1 MMIKIKKLIPIFLI
15 MILLNN
21 CGYTPRYAV
30 NKNINFT
37 IDLIEFTGD
46 REFNNFLKSKLIRYK
61 KNKDSNKKNYKL
73 NLNTEYK
80 KNIKSRDSTGSAEKY
95 ELVIIVNAIV
105 QSELTQPKKL
115 IFEEKFI
122 MNKFDDPF
130 EEKNYEKVIKE
141 NFSDIILDRIILYL
155 FKLK

>member
-30 NKNINFT
+30 NKNVNFT

-80 KNIKSRDSTGSAEKY
+80 KNIKSRDSTGSAEQY

-105 QSELTQPKKL
+105 QSELIEPKKL

-122 MNKFDDPF
+122 MNKFEDVF
-130 EEKNYEKVIKE
+130 EEKNYEKTIKE
-141 NFSDIILDRIILYL
+141 NFSDLILDRIIFYL
-155 FKLK
+155 FKL

>member
-1 MMIKIKKLIPIFLI
+1 MFRLKKLLPFFLI
-15 MILLNN
+15 IIFLNN
-21 CGYTPRYAV
+21 CGYTPRYAL
-30 NKNINFT
+30 NQNLNFT
-37 IDLIEFTGD
+37 IELFELTGD
-46 REFNNFLKSKLIRYK
+46 REFNNFLKSKLTRFK
-61 KNKDSNKKNYKL
+61 KNKDVNKKSYKL
-73 NLNTEYK
+73 NLETEYK
-80 KNIKSRDSTGSAEKY
+80 KNIKSRDSTGLAEKY

-105 QSELTQPKKL
+105 QSELIEPKKL

-155 FKLK
+155 FKL

>member
-1 MMIKIKKLIPIFLI
+1 MFRLKKLLPFFLI
-15 MILLNN
+15 IIFLNN
-21 CGYTPRYAV
+21 CGYTPRYAL
-30 NKNINFT
+30 NQNLNFT
-37 IDLIEFTGD
+37 IELFELTGD
-46 REFNNFLKSKLIRYK
+46 REFNNFLKSKLTRFK
-61 KNKDSNKKNYKL
+61 KNKDVNKKSYKL
-73 NLNTEYK
+73 NLETEYK
-80 KNIKSRDSTGSAEKY
+80 KNIKLRDSTGLAEKY

-105 QSELTQPKKL
+105 QSELIQPKKL

-130 EEKNYEKVIKE
+130 EEKNYERVIKE

>member
-1 MMIKIKKLIPIFLI
+1 MFRIKKLLPVFLI
-15 MILLNN
+15 IIFLNN
-21 CGYTPRYAV
+21 CGYTPRYAL
-30 NKNINFT
+30 NKNLDFT
-37 IDLIEFTGD
+37 IELFEITGD
-46 REFNNFLKSKLIRYK
+46 REFNNFLKSKLTRYK
-61 KNKDSNKKNYKL
+61 KNKDVNKKSYKL
-73 NLNTEYK
+73 NLETEYK
-80 KNIKSRDSTGSAEKY
+80 KNIKLRDSTGLAEKY

-105 QSELTQPKKL
+105 QSELIQPKKL

-141 NFSDIILDRIILYL
+141 NFSDIISERIIFYL

>member
-1 MMIKIKKLIPIFLI
+1 MIKIKKLIPIFLI
-15 MILLNN
+15 IILLNN

-46 REFNNFLKSKLIRYK
+46 REFNNFLKSKLTRYK
-61 KNKDSNKKNYKL
+61 KNKDNNKKNYKL
-73 NLNTEYK
+73 NLDTEYK

-105 QSELTQPKKL
+105 QSELIEPKKL

-122 MNKFDDPF
+122 MNKFEDAF
-130 EEKNYEKVIKE
+130 EEKNYEKTIKE
-141 NFSDIILDRIILYL
+141 NFSDLILDRIILYL
-155 FKLK
+155 FKL

>member
-46 REFNNFLKSKLIRYK
+46 REFNNFLKSKLTRYK
-61 KNKDSNKKNYKL
+61 KNKDNNKKNYKL
-73 NLNTEYK
+73 NLDTEYK

-105 QSELTQPKKL
+105 QSELIEPKKL

-122 MNKFDDPF
+122 MNKFEDAF
-130 EEKNYEKVIKE
+130 EEKNYEKKIKE
-141 NFSDIILDRIILYL
+141 NFSDLILDRIILYL
-155 FKLK
+155 FKL

>member
-37 IDLIEFTGD
+37 IDLIQFTGD
-46 REFNNFLKSKLIRYK
+46 REFNNFLKLKLIRYK
-61 KNKDSNKKNYKL
+61 KNKDNNKKNYKL

-80 KNIKSRDSTGSAEKY
+80 KNIKSKDSTGSAEKY
-95 ELVIIVNAIV
+95 ELVIIVNAII
-105 QSELTQPKKL
+105 QSELIEPKKL

-122 MNKFDDPF
+122 MNKFEDAF
-130 EEKNYEKVIKE
+130 EEKNYEKTIKE
-141 NFSDIILDRIILYL
+141 NFSDLILDRIIFYL
-155 FKLK
+155 FKL

>member
-15 MILLNN
+15 IILLNN

-61 KNKDSNKKNYKL
+61 KNKNSNKKNYKL

-95 ELVIIVNAIV
+95 ELVIIVNAII
-105 QSELTQPKKL
+105 QSELIEPKKL

-122 MNKFDDPF
+122 MDKFEDTF
-130 EEKNYEKVIKE
+130 EEENYEKTIKE
-141 NFSDIILDRIILYL
+141 NFSDLILDRIIFYL
-155 FKLK
+155 FKL

>member
-46 REFNNFLKSKLIRYK
+46 REFNNFLKSKLTRYK
-61 KNKDSNKKNYKL
+61 KNKDNNKKNYKL
-73 NLNTEYK
+73 NLDTEYK

-105 QSELTQPKKL
+105 QSELIEPKKL

-122 MNKFDDPF
+122 MNKFEDAF
-130 EEKNYEKVIKE
+130 EEKNYEKKIKE
-141 NFSDIILDRIILYL
+141 NFSDLILDRIIFYL
-155 FKLK
+155 FKL

>member
-1 MMIKIKKLIPIFLI
+1 MIIKIKKLIPIFLI

-46 REFNNFLKSKLIRYK
+46 REFNNFLKSKLTRYK
-61 KNKDSNKKNYKL
+61 KNKDNNKKNYKL
-73 NLNTEYK
+73 NLDTEYK

-105 QSELTQPKKL
+105 KSELIEPKKL

-122 MNKFDDPF
+122 MNKFEDAF
-130 EEKNYEKVIKE
+130 EEKNYEKTIKE
-141 NFSDIILDRIILYL
+141 NFSDLILDRIILYL
-155 FKLK
+155 FKL

>member
-30 NKNINFT
+30 NKNVNFT

-105 QSELTQPKKL
+105 QSELIEPKKL

-122 MNKFDDPF
+122 MNKFEDTF
-130 EEKNYEKVIKE
+130 EEKNYEKTIKE
-141 NFSDIILDRIILYL
+141 NFSDLILDRIIFYL
-155 FKLK
+155 FKL

>member
-61 KNKDSNKKNYKL
+61 KNKNSNKKNYKL

-105 QSELTQPKKL
+105 QSELIESKKL

-122 MNKFDDPF
+122 MNKFEDAF
-130 EEKNYEKVIKE
+130 EEKNYEKTIKE
-141 NFSDIILDRIILYL
+141 NFSDLILDRIIFYL
-155 FKLK
+155 FKL

>member
-1 MMIKIKKLIPIFLI
+1 MIKIKKLIPIFLI

-46 REFNNFLKSKLIRYK
+46 REFNNFLKSKLTRYK
-61 KNKDSNKKNYKL
+61 KNKDNNKKNYKL
-73 NLNTEYK
+73 NLDTEYK

-105 QSELTQPKKL
+105 QSELIEPKKL

-122 MNKFDDPF
+122 MNKFEDAF
-130 EEKNYEKVIKE
+130 EEKNYEKTIKE
-141 NFSDIILDRIILYL
+141 NFSDLILDRIILYL
-155 FKLK
+155 FKL

>member
-1 MMIKIKKLIPIFLI
+1 MIKIKKLIPIFLI

-46 REFNNFLKSKLIRYK
+46 REFNNFLKSKLTRYK
-61 KNKDSNKKNYKL
+61 KNKDNNKKNYKL

-105 QSELTQPKKL
+105 QSELIEPKKL

-122 MNKFDDPF
+122 MNKFEDAF
-130 EEKNYEKVIKE
+130 EEKNYEKTIKE
-141 NFSDIILDRIILYL
+141 NFSDLILDRIIFYL
-155 FKLK
+155 FKL

>member
-1 MMIKIKKLIPIFLI
+1 MIKIKKLIPIFLI

-30 NKNINFT
+30 NKNVNFT
-37 IDLIEFTGD
+37 IDLIEITGD
-46 REFNNFLKSKLIRYK
+46 REFNNFLKSKLTRYK
-61 KNKDSNKKNYKL
+61 KNKDDNKKNYKL
-73 NLNTEYK
+73 NLDTEYK

-105 QSELTQPKKL
+105 QSELIESKKL

-141 NFSDIILDRIILYL
+141 NFSDIVSERIIFYL
-155 FKLK
+155 FKL

>member
-30 NKNINFT
+30 NKNVNFT

-61 KNKDSNKKNYKL
+61 KNKNNNKKNYKL

-105 QSELTQPKKL
+105 QSELIEPKKL

-122 MNKFDDPF
+122 MNKFEDAF
-130 EEKNYEKVIKE
+130 EEKNYEKTIKE
-141 NFSDIILDRIILYL
+141 NFSDLILDRIIFYL
-155 FKLK
+155 FKL

>member
-30 NKNINFT
+30 NKNVNFT

-61 KNKDSNKKNYKL
+61 KNKNSNKKNYKL

-95 ELVIIVNAIV
+95 ELVIIVNAII
-105 QSELTQPKKL
+105 QSELIESKKL

-122 MNKFDDPF
+122 MKKFEDAF
-130 EEKNYEKVIKE
+130 EEKNYEKKIKE
-141 NFSDIILDRIILYL
+141 NFSDLILDRIIFYL
-155 FKLK
+155 FKL

>member
-30 NKNINFT
+30 NKNVNFT
-37 IDLIEFTGD
+37 IDLIEITGD
-46 REFNNFLKSKLIRYK
+46 REFNNFLKSKLTRYK
-61 KNKDSNKKNYKL
+61 KNKDDNKKNYKL
-73 NLNTEYK
+73 NLDTEYK
-80 KNIKSRDSTGSAEKY
+80 KNIQSRDSTGSAERY

-105 QSELTQPKKL
+105 QSELIEPKKL

-122 MNKFDDPF
+122 MKKFEDVF
-130 EEKNYEKVIKE
+130 EEKNYEKTIKE
-141 NFSDIILDRIILYL
+141 NFSDLILDRIIFYL
-155 FKLK
+155 FKL

>member
-37 IDLIEFTGD
+37 IDLIQFTGD
-46 REFNNFLKSKLIRYK
+46 REFNNFLKSKLTRYK
-61 KNKDSNKKNYKL
+61 KNKDNNKKNYKL
-73 NLNTEYK
+73 NLDTEYK

-105 QSELTQPKKL
+105 QSELIEPKKL

-122 MNKFDDPF
+122 MKKFEDVF
-130 EEKNYEKVIKE
+130 EEKNYEKTIKE
-141 NFSDIILDRIILYL
+141 NFSDLILDRIIFYL
-155 FKLK
+155 FKL

>member
-1 MMIKIKKLIPIFLI
+1 MFRLKKLLPFFLI
-15 MILLNN
+15 IIFLNN
-21 CGYTPRYAV
+21 CGYTPRYAL
-30 NKNINFT
+30 NQNLNFT
-37 IDLIEFTGD
+37 IELFELTGD
-46 REFNNFLKSKLIRYK
+46 REFNNFLKSKLTRFK
-61 KNKDSNKKNYKL
+61 KNKDVNKKSYKL
-73 NLNTEYK
+73 NLETEYK
-80 KNIKSRDSTGSAEKY
+80 KNIKLRDSTGLAEKY

-155 FKLK
+155 FKL

>member
-37 IDLIEFTGD
+37 IDLIQFTGD
-46 REFNNFLKSKLIRYK
+46 REFNNFLKSKLTRYK
-61 KNKDSNKKNYKL
+61 KNKDNNKKNYKL

-80 KNIKSRDSTGSAEKY
+80 KNIKSKDSTGSAEKY
-95 ELVIIVNAIV
+95 ELVITVNAIV
-105 QSELTQPKKL
+105 QSELIEPKKL

-122 MNKFDDPF
+122 MNKFEDAF
-130 EEKNYEKVIKE
+130 EEKNYEKTIKE
-141 NFSDIILDRIILYL
+141 NFSDLILDRIIFYL
-155 FKLK
+155 FKL

>member
-1 MMIKIKKLIPIFLI
+1 MFRLKKLLPFFLI
-15 MILLNN
+15 IIFLNN
-21 CGYTPRYAV
+21 CGYTPRYAL
-30 NKNINFT
+30 NQNLNFT
-37 IDLIEFTGD
+37 IELFEITGD
-46 REFNNFLKSKLIRYK
+46 REFNNFLKSKLTRYK
-61 KNKDSNKKNYKL
+61 KNKDVNKKSYKL
-73 NLNTEYK
+73 NLETEYK
-80 KNIKSRDSTGSAEKY
+80 KNIKLRDSTGLAEKY

-141 NFSDIILDRIILYL
+141 NFSDIISERIIFYL

>member
-1 MMIKIKKLIPIFLI
+1 MFRIKKLLPVFLI
-15 MILLNN
+15 IIFLNN
-21 CGYTPRYAV
+21 CGYTPRYAL
-30 NKNINFT
+30 NKNLNFT
-37 IDLIEFTGD
+37 IELFEITGD
-46 REFNNFLKSKLIRYK
+46 REFNNFLKSKLTRYK
-61 KNKDSNKKNYKL
+61 KNKDVNKKSYKL
-73 NLNTEYK
+73 NLETEYK
-80 KNIKSRDSTGSAEKY
+80 KNIKLRDSTGLAEKY

-105 QSELTQPKKL
+105 QSELIQPKKL

-155 FKLK
+155 FKL

>member
-30 NKNINFT
+30 NKNVNFT
-37 IDLIEFTGD
+37 IDLIEITGD
-46 REFNNFLKSKLIRYK
+46 REFNNFLKSKLTRYK
-61 KNKDSNKKNYKL
+61 KNKDNNKKNFKL

-80 KNIKSRDSTGSAEKY
+80 KNIKSRDSTGSVEKY

-105 QSELTQPKKL
+105 QSELIEPKKL
-115 IFEEKFI
+115 IFEEKFN
-122 MNKFDDPF
+122 MNKFEDVF
-130 EEKNYEKVIKE
+130 EEKNYEKTIKE
-141 NFSDIILDRIILYL
+141 NFSDLILDRIIFYL
-155 FKLK
+155 FKL